1 MLQENLIRM
10 YEESFR
16 AHRELPALTDYFKGE
31 TFSYYEMAKEIAKL
45 HLFFKKAEIRRGDKI
60 ALVGRNNPRWCI
72 TYLATITYGA
82 VIVPILQDFAPADI
96 VHIVNHSES
105 RLLFVGDNYW
115 DIIEEDE
122 IARIDAVLSLT
133 DFHVIYERRGK
144 SLGVYMRD
152 MVKNY
157 RAKYKRG
164 FSADDIKYPDIPN
177 DQMVLLN
184 YTSGTTGYSKGVML
198 TVNNLTGNV
207 LVAKNARNTQTGTHY
222 FVRGG
227 RTLSFLPLAHHVAS
241 RPLAHAYG
249 CAFDF
254 LSPLAVG
261 GHVTLL
267 GKIPSPKILI
277 EAMQMVKPTVIC
289 CVPLILEKIYRK
301 QVLPLLE
308 KGPMS
313 IAMKIPLLNSAIYS
327 AIRKKLIDSFGGE
340 VVIFIVG
347 GAPMNQETEAFLLK
361 IKFPITVGYGMTECA
376 PLISFTTDD
385 LFKAGS
391 CGMYIKEYLDL
402 RIDSPDP
409 EHTAGEIIVKGEH
422 VMLGYYKNE
431 KDTHAVLDPDG
442 WLHTGDMGTVDP
454 DGTLYIR
461 GRSKTMIL
469 TGSGQNIY
477 PEEIEDKLN
486 NMYLVLESLVLEH
499 NGKLHALVVPDY
511 EQAEREGV
519 DKNDLPQIM
528 ENNLKELNTVVA
540 GYEHVAAITIY
551 PTEFEK
557 TPKRSIKRYL
567 YNVTL
572 LGK

>member
-1 MLQENLIRM
+1 MLQENLLKI
-10 YEESFR
+10 YETSFR
-16 AHRELPALTDYFKGE
+16 ENREMSALTDYFKGE
-31 TFSYYEMAKEIAKL
+31 TFSYYEMAKEIAKI
-45 HLFFKKAEIRRGDKI
+45 HLLFKKAGIKQGDKI
-60 ALVGRNNPRWCI
+60 ALIGRNNPRWCI
-72 TYLATITYGA
+72 TYMGTITYGA
-82 VIVPILQDFAPADI
+82 VIVPILQDFTPADI
-96 VHIVNHSES
+96 IHIINHSES
-105 RLLFVGDNYW
+105 RLLFLGDNFW
-115 DIIEEDE
+115 DVIEEDQIKQIE
-122 IARIDAVLSLT
+122 AVFSLT
-133 DFHVIYERRGK
+133 DFHAIYERDGK
-144 SLGVYMRD
+144 SLTKFQRD
-152 MVKNY
+152 IVKNY
-157 RAKYKRG
+157 RTKYPRG
-164 FSADDIKYPDIPN
+164 FSVNDIKYPEIPN
-177 DQMVLLN
+177 DQVVLLN

-198 TVNNLTGNV
+198 TVNNLTSNV
-207 LVAKNARNTQTGTHY
+207 MFAATTINTQTGQRY
-222 FVRGG
+222 FQKGG
-227 RTLSFLPLAHHVAS
+227 RTLSFL
-241 RPLAHAYG
+241 PLAHAYG

>member
-16 AHRELPALTDYFKGE
+16 THRELPALTDYFKGE

-227 RTLSFLPLAHHVAS
+227 RTLSFLP
-241 RPLAHAYG
+241 PAHAYG

-572 LGK
+572 LGQ

>member
-227 RTLSFLPLAHHVAS
+227 RTLSFLPLAH
-241 RPLAHAYG
+241 AYG

-431 KDTHAVLDPDG
+431 EATHAVLDPDG

-540 GYEHVAAITIY
+540 GYEHVAEIAIY

>member
-227 RTLSFLPLAHHVAS
+227 RTLSFLPLAH
-241 RPLAHAYG
+241 AYG

-442 WLHTGDMGTVDP
+442 WLHTGDMGPVDP

>member
-227 RTLSFLPLAHHVAS
+227 RTLSFLPLAH
-241 RPLAHAYG
+241 AYG

-469 TGSGQNIY
+469 MGSGQNIY

>member
-16 AHRELPALTDYFKGE
+16 THRELPALTDYFKGE

-227 RTLSFLPLAHHVAS
+227 RTLSFLPLAH
-241 RPLAHAYG
+241 AYG

-340 VVIFIVG
+340 VVVFIVG

>member
-227 RTLSFLPLAHHVAS
+227 RTLSFLPLAH
-241 RPLAHAYG
+241 AYG

-340 VVIFIVG
+340 LVIFIVG

>member
-82 VIVPILQDFAPADI
+82 VIVPILQAFAPADI

-227 RTLSFLPLAHHVAS
+227 RTLSSL
-241 RPLAHAYG
+241 PLAHAYG

-267 GKIPSPKILI
+267 GKNPSPKILI